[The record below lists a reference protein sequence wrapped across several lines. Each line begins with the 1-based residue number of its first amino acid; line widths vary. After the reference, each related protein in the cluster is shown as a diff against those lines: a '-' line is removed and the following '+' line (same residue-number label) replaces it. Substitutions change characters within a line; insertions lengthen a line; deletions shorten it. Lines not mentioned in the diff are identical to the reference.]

1 MSSNPSNATER
12 STGANPRRTGP
23 SLMFRKKD
31 KRDISSQMRWHTL
44 LICALRKQQQADFF
58 EFKASLVYVSETLER
73 EKKLG
78 EEALVGM

>member
-1 MSSNPSNATER
+1 M
-12 STGANPRRTGP
+12 
-23 SLMFRKKD
+23 
-31 KRDISSQMRWHTL
+31 
-44 LICALRKQQQADFF
+44 ICALRKQQQADFF